1 VLNKGKTEPRA
12 KWARFNRIQRG
23 GWLMYGDQ
31 PHPKGVF
38 RFKTW
43 REFNEWKSR
52 CWIRFSDEAAAGKSK
67 AAERRRTPK
76 RKRYPTA

>member
-1 VLNKGKTEPRA
+1 
-12 KWARFNRIQRG
+12 
-23 GWLMYGDQ
+23 MYGDQ

-52 CWIRFSDEAAAGKSK
+52 CWIRFSEEAAAGKIESGGAPPHSK
-67 AAERRRTPK
+67 TQAISDGVNRRDAVDP
-76 RKRYPTA
+76 